1 MRRRQFRSRK
11 TDYGTIILHWLLVAA
26 LVVAIATGLSIG
38 AEAPDR
44 TWINVVAQ
52 MLPSSAA
59 WTAHRQ
65 SAIALV
71 AVSVAYAVYVSS
83 ARLGRRIR
91 LDRVRLLGL
100 LGRSQAR
107 WAAINI
113 ILYWMFFVTM
123 STELITGGLLY
134 FGYGNSILL
143 DVHWIGMWVLL
154 GYPALHVLV
163 HWRMGGTPQLLRV
176 FRPSSLIIAP
186 PPIDLV
192 ELVARLAESTRQ
204 PPTQAHEAE
213 ADHERRSQSFHD
225 SKTSLATTSGRE
237 RVSNVATTAPVAAL
251 PDESHKGG
259 TVLQANPLVVSMA
272 AALVGVAFL
281 ITVDRGAIDT
291 LHVRRIGEADA
302 PVLDGDSSDPAWRK
316 APPIS
321 VATAAGGNFDGKG
334 ETTIEIRAVH
344 DGEWVY
350 FLFVWTDPTRSLK
363 QLPLIKAADG
373 WRLLHDGYELAD
385 EHAYNEDKF
394 SALLTKSDFIL
405 AGDQTFHAGPAPVA
419 GKPGSLH
426 GRGLHYSTVNGVLR
440 RRLAVEGDEQRGID
454 PMRQ

>member
-1 MRRRQFRSRK
+1 
-11 TDYGTIILHWLLVAA
+11 
-26 LVVAIATGLSIG
+26 
-38 AEAPDR
+38 
-44 TWINVVAQ
+44 
-52 MLPSSAA
+52 
-59 WTAHRQ
+59 
-65 SAIALV
+65 V

-163 HWRMGGTPQLLRV
+163 HWRLGGTPQLLRV

-186 PPIDLV
+186 PPVDLV
-192 ELVARLAESTRQ
+192 ELVAQLAESTRQ
-204 PPTQAHEAE
+204 PPAQAREAE
-213 ADHERRSQSFHD
+213 EAESDHEHRLPSSDDFN
-225 SKTSLATTSGRE
+225 TSGRD
-237 RVSNVATTAPVAAL
+237 RSSNVATRAPVAAL
-251 PDESHKGG
+251 PDEPHKSG

-344 DGEWVY
+344 DGEWAY
-350 FLFVWTDPTRSLK
+350 FLFVWADPTRSLK